1 MNKLN
6 KKEVINALNSLE
18 VIEVSGGDCAYV
30 LVENSK
36 ENHELL
42 NEVGIS
48 SDTINQY
55 GDEETFC
62 ILSLGFSEGLI
73 DLYDGSKCICF
84 DDEIKL
90 KIDTGKEVVLYKT
103 DDSVNISIHE
113 DSGDVYIKELSKGE
127 IRDVLNFLS

>member
-6 KKEVINALNSLE
+6 KKEVVNALNSLE
-18 VIEVSGGDCAYV
+18 VIEASGGDCAYV

-36 ENHELL
+36 ENHEIL

-55 GDEETFC
+55 GDGETFC

-84 DDEIKL
+84 DNEIKL
-90 KIDTGKEVVLYKT
+90 KIDTGKEIVLYKT

-113 DSGDVYIKELSKGE
+113 DSGDVYIKELSKE
-127 IRDVLNFLS
+127 QINDIVNFLS

>member
-6 KKEVINALNSLE
+6 KKEVVKALNSLE
-18 VIEVSGGDCAYV
+18 VIEASGGDCAYV
-30 LVENSK
+30 LVENNK

-84 DDEIKL
+84 DEEIKL
-90 KIDTGKEVVLYKT
+90 KVDTGKEVVLYKT
-103 DDSVNISIHE
+103 DESVNISIHE
-113 DSGDVYIKELSKGE
+113 DSGDVYIKELSKE
-127 IRDVLNFLS
+127 QIIDIVNFLS

>member
-1 MNKLN
+1 MTKLN
-6 KKEVINALNSLE
+6 KKEIIEALNSLE
-18 VIEVSGGDCAYV
+18 VIESSGGDCAYV

-36 ENHELL
+36 ENHEIL

-48 SDTINQY
+48 SEVINNY

-84 DDEIKL
+84 DEDIKL
-90 KIDTGKEVVLYKT
+90 KVDTGKEVVLYK
-103 DDSVNISIHE
+103 SGGNVNISIHE
-113 DSGDVYIKELSKGE
+113 DSGDVYIKELTKEQISE
-127 IRDVLNFLS
+127 IVKFLS

>member
-6 KKEVINALNSLE
+6 KKEVVNALNSLE
-18 VIEVSGGDCAYV
+18 VIEASGGDCAYV

-36 ENHELL
+36 ENHEIL

-84 DDEIKL
+84 DNEIKL
-90 KIDTGKEVVLYKT
+90 KIDTGKEIVLYKT

-113 DSGDVYIKELSKGE
+113 DSGDVYIKELSKE
-127 IRDVLNFLS
+127 QISDIVNFLS